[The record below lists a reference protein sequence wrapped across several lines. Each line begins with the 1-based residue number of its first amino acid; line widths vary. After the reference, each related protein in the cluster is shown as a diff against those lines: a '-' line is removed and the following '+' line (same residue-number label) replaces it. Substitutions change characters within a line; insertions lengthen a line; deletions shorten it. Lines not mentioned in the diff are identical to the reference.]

1 MSLCTVLT
9 VDPEEPD
16 HSRDMTFMHHPSIL
30 IVDDEPDSFDVIEA
44 LLENQGYQLYY
55 AADGQEAI
63 ASLSLFQPDVI
74 LLDVMMP
81 KIDGI
86 EVCQRIRAIPKW
98 ASVPIIMVTSLTRKS
113 DLARCL
119 EAGADD
125 FISKPVSGIELT
137 ARVRSMVRIHQQYQ
151 QLAAFNITLEET
163 VQERTAELQTILFQ
177 DTLTQLPSRAF
188 LLQKVTEALQSG
200 ESSFAVI
207 YLDCDQ
213 FKLVNGSFGY
223 AIGDQLLIAISE
235 RLKDHLRPGDV
246 LARMGEDEFCFL
258 MHQIDDKATLAPYIQ
273 AILQSFAKSFT
284 VADCEIFTTVC
295 IGIALGSSIYQQPEA
310 PLQDADT
317 AMYKAKLRGK
327 GSYQIFD
334 CQMSVVM
341 QNRLKME
348 TDLQRALE
356 QQEFVTYY
364 QPIVN
369 LHTEK
374 ICGFEALVR
383 WKHPDRG
390 MVSPGEFIPCM
401 EETGLIAPV
410 GMVVLKQA
418 CQQLHRWHQQGW
430 TELTMSV
437 NLSVRQFACSTLLA
451 DIDQVLAETSVHP
464 ASLKLEITES
474 AIMDNAQ
481 VAIAKTEELRS
492 RQIQISIDDF
502 GTGYSSLSY
511 LHHFPVDNLKID
523 RSFINQIQP
532 GSPNHQIVN
541 TIVALS
547 NQLGLTV
554 VVEGIET
561 QQQLDY
567 LQQLGCELGQGY
579 LFSKPL
585 AAPEIETRFLKSN
598 R

>member
-1 MSLCTVLT
+1 
-9 VDPEEPD
+9 
-16 HSRDMTFMHHPSIL
+16 MHRPSIL
-30 IVDDEPDSFDVIEA
+30 VVDDEPNNFDVIET
-44 LLENQGYQLYY
+44 LLDNQDYQLHY
-55 AADGQEAI
+55 AANGQEAI
-63 ASLSLFQPDVI
+63 ASLHLFKPDVI

-81 KIDGI
+81 EIDGI
-86 EVCQRIRAIPKW
+86 EVCQRIKAIPKW
-98 ASVPIIMVTSLTRKS
+98 TSVPIIIVTSLTEKN

-119 EAGADD
+119 AAGADD

-151 QLAAFNITLEET
+151 QLAAFNIILEET
-163 VQERTAELQTILFQ
+163 VQERTAQLQTIIFQ

-188 LLQKVTEALQSG
+188 LLQKLTEALQAG
-200 ESSFAVI
+200 ESSFAVV
-207 YLDCDQ
+207 YLDCDH

-223 AIGDQLLIAISE
+223 AIGDQLLLAISE
-235 RLKDHLRPGDV
+235 RLQDHLRPGDV

-258 MHQIDDKATLAPYIQ
+258 MHQIDDQVTLAPYIQ
-273 AILQSFAKSFT
+273 AMLQSFAKSFT

-295 IGIALGSSIYQQPEA
+295 IGIALGSSMYQQPEA
-310 PLQDADT
+310 PLQDADA

-334 CQMSVVM
+334 RQMSVVM
-341 QNRLKME
+341 LNRLKLE

-356 QQEFVTYY
+356 HQEFMTYY

-383 WKHPDRG
+383 WNHPDRG
-390 MVSPGEFIPCM
+390 MVSPGEFIPCI
-401 EETGLIAPV
+401 EETGLIVPV
-410 GMVVLKQA
+410 GMVVLRQA
-418 CQQLHRWHQQGW
+418 CQQLYRWHQQGW

-437 NLSVRQFACSTLLA
+437 NLSVRQFACPTLLA

-481 VAIAKTEELRS
+481 VAIAQTEQLRS

-511 LHHFPVDNLKID
+511 LHRFPVDNLKID

-541 TIVALS
+541 TIVTLS

-554 VVEGIET
+554 VAEGIET
-561 QQQLDY
+561 QQQLEY

-585 AAPEIETRFLKSN
+585 APHEIEIRFLKNN